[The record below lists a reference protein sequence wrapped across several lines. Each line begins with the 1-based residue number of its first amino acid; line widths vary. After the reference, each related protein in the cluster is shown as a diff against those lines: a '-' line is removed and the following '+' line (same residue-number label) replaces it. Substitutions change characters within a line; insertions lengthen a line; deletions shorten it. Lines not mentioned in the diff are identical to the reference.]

1 MSESELVELV
11 LAEAE
16 EKMGKAGVA
25 LRNELVT
32 IRTGRASP
40 AILER
45 LRVEYYGVSTP
56 LNQVASISAPEPR
69 LLIVNPWEQHMLKAV
84 EKAILKSDLGLN
96 PINDGQVLRLVI
108 PPLTEERRRELVRL
122 VGKRVEEGRIAV
134 RNCRRDALNELRQ
147 LEKDKEISQ
156 DDLRRGQ
163 DRLQEITDRYIEH
176 IGETGE
182 WKEAEIMEI

>member
-1 MSESELVELV
+1 MSELVDLILE
-11 LAEAE
+11 EGE
-16 EKMGKAGVA
+16 EKMGKAEEA
-25 LRNELVT
+25 LRNELAT

-45 LRVEYYGVSTP
+45 LHVEYYGVSTP
-56 LNQVASISAPEPR
+56 LNQVAGIAAPEPR
-69 LLIVNPWEQHMLKAV
+69 LLIVNPWERHMLAV
-84 EKAILKSDLGLN
+84 IEKALLKSDLGLN

-122 VGKRVEEGRIAV
+122 VGKRVEEGRVAV
-134 RNCRRDALNELRQ
+134 RNCRRDALNELRK

-156 DDLRRGQ
+156 DELRRGQ
-163 DRLQEITDRYIEH
+163 ERLQEITDRYIER
-176 IGETGE
+176 IDEIGE